1 LPASTT
7 KKALIR
13 RYDRETLAGYVNPA
27 SFLQP
32 DGVELLS
39 DQGHA
44 SIVPYREIKLVAF
57 VKEFEGAADPQRQVF
72 LTRPKTAGLWVN
84 LRFRD
89 GGVLEGIIPN
99 NLMQLEAG
107 GFTVWR
113 VGTVLAVL
121 LGTWAGL
128 ATVRVTRGEEDAG
141 RWELLLAGRVPV
153 ASVVGRRLVVLI
165 AATYSH
171 NSI

>member
-1 LPASTT
+1 MPASTT

-39 DQGHA
+39 DQGRA
-44 SIVPYREIKLVAF
+44 SIVPYREIKLVSF

-107 GFTVWR
+107 GFTVIPPDSFGNQQR
-113 VGTVLAVL
+113 VWAPRSSLVAVEVL
-121 LGTWAGL
+121 G
-128 ATVRVTRGEEDAG
+128 
-141 RWELLLAGRVPV
+141 
-153 ASVVGRRLVVLI
+153 VVGSPLKKRKAKPGAREQIGLFDE
-165 AATYSH
+165 
-171 NSI
+171 